1 MLPMMIGNLNMS
13 IQAGRVGALLS
24 ALVLFL
30 IGPSPIQAQ
39 PSNSDAPPHT
49 LVIHMG
55 ELPGLINLDGS
66 GPFVDFVRFLDDQD
80 PNTQIEITVFPIH
93 RAINGIVQGSA
104 DLMLPAVRPTKT
116 VTDLPFAF
124 SSESFGDV
132 THVLYTH
139 KNNPLPVD
147 VLWANPEPYTIE
159 AVPYYMPFKVKRSHS
174 IEQSLRRLAAGRID
188 GFVWAQEEADMMLK
202 QLGLTNIR
210 RAHFADFQDVFVIPK
225 GEKGQ
230 AIDAYLTALITRLR
244 DSGALAREYYKVH
257 RPYVDWQP
265 E

>member
-1 MLPMMIGNLNMS
+1 M
-13 IQAGRVGALLS
+13 AKHLL
-24 ALVLFL
+24 LLLLYIPLL
-30 IGPSPIQAQ
+30 IL
-39 PSNSDAPPHT
+39 SDAWAQSDNSFKNNAPKK

-147 VLWANPEPYTIE
+147 VLWTNPKPYTIE
-159 AVPYYMPFKVKRSHS
+159 AVPYYMPFKVERSHG

-225 GEKGQ
+225 GEKGE

>member
-1 MLPMMIGNLNMS
+1 MAKHLLLLLLYIT
-13 IQAGRVGALLS
+13 LLS
-24 ALVLFL
+24 A
-30 IGPSPIQAQ
+30 PAAWAQ
-39 PSNSDAPPHT
+39 SGTNHQNGVPQT

-55 ELPGLINLDGS
+55 ELPGLIQLDGS
-66 GPFVDFVRFLDDQD
+66 GPFVDFVRFLDAQD
-80 PNTQIEITVFPIH
+80 PNVQIDIEVFPIH
-93 RAINGIVQGSA
+93 RAINGIVQGNA

-132 THVLYTH
+132 THVLYTNKH
-139 KNNPLPVD
+139 KPLPVD
-147 VLWANPEPYTIE
+147 VLWANPERYTIE
-159 AVPYYMPFKVKRSHS
+159 AVPYYMPFKVTRSHS
-174 IEQSLRRLAAGRID
+174 ITQSLRRLAAGRID
-188 GFVWAQEEADMMLK
+188 GFVWAQEEADLILK

-225 GEKGQ
+225 GEKGE

-244 DSGALAREYYKVH
+244 ENGTLAREYYKVH

>member
-1 MLPMMIGNLNMS
+1 MGKRLLLLLLYIILLPLSDTWAKSDNNQLN
-13 IQAGRVGALLS
+13 
-24 ALVLFL
+24 
-30 IGPSPIQAQ
+30 
-39 PSNSDAPPHT
+39 DAPET

-188 GFVWAQEEADMMLK
+188 GFVWAQEEADMVLK